1 MKNIVTKEEPLGAKI
16 VKGVEES
23 RGEVVSFLKDD
34 DLWLPQKLEIVKQ
47 VFKDKDVIYYH
58 NKYRLFIST
67 QNSYNLQDLITYLQ
81 ENNVKNS
88 SLTLLKNFKCKV
100 ANTSVYSCNIYN
112 NSSVSLRKQ
121 VLYNHTN
128 QLKKV
133 KLSVDLFLF
142 YLVIIISGYMVFDNR
157 VLTLLR
163 LHNKNTFTS
172 YLQIKKGFENW
183 INDKVRKIIT
193 DLNDYKIILEVIN
206 NAEVKIEGNHLK
218 PDIIIDKKIAIITI
232 TS

>member
-67 QNSYNLQDLITYLQ
+67 QNSYNLQDLIIYLQ

-88 SLTLLKNFKCKV
+88 PLTLLKNFKCKV
-100 ANTSVYSCNIYN
+100 ANTSVSRGVFLCSHLIRELIVKLYQSFSNILYSPQ
-112 NSSVSLRKQ
+112 VSLVQ
-121 VLYNHTN
+121 G
-128 QLKKV
+128 
-133 KLSVDLFLF
+133 S
-142 YLVIIISGYMVFDNR
+142 
-157 VLTLLR
+157 LL
-163 LHNKNTFTS
+163 
-172 YLQIKKGFENW
+172 
-183 INDKVRKIIT
+183 
-193 DLNDYKIILEVIN
+193 
-206 NAEVKIEGNHLK
+206 
-218 PDIIIDKKIAIITI
+218 P
-232 TS
+232 